1 MKLFIKIF
9 ILFLVLS
16 LSFGYYFS
24 QPTLSEMTGQM
35 IITGFRGDGTDK
47 NNPDFVAITN
57 QIKKK
62 QIGGVIL
69 FDTSES
75 SLLQKIPGKHN
86 YNPNIKSVSQVKNL
100 TNYLQS
106 LSSTKLFI
114 AIDQEGGAVQRLKP
128 EHGFI
133 STPSAQEMAKENISN
148 TYDIAYNMGTK
159 LSEIGINTNFAPVLD
174 INVNPESETIGK
186 LGRSFSNNA
195 DIVIEHGTAF
205 AKGLTDANIINAF
218 KHFPGYG
225 STTANAHYKQTDITN
240 TYTDYELKPWQTV
253 LKNQNPL
260 SMVMMSHVVNQNIDF
275 VPASLSAKTI
285 KQIRDFGFDGVIISD
300 DIDMLLRQGKYDTKT
315 TIKMAINAGNDILL
329 FNNRNFQ
336 YDKDRG
342 QNINKIIIDMVKS
355 GEIPKT
361 RIKES
366 YNRIIKLKKHINNKH
381 LRLEKNNI

>member
-1 MKLFIKIF
+1 M
-9 ILFLVLS
+9 V
-16 LSFGYYFS
+16 
-24 QPTLSEMTGQM
+24 GQM
-35 IITGFRGDGTDK
+35 IITGFHGDGTDK
-47 NNPDFVAITN
+47 TDPDFIAITN

-62 QIGGVIL
+62 EIGGVIL
-69 FDTSES
+69 FDTTES
-75 SLLQKIPGKHN
+75 SLLQKIPGKHK
-86 YNPNIKSVSQVKNL
+86 YNSNIKSVSQLKNL

-133 STPSAQEMAKENISN
+133 SIPSAQEMAKTTN
-148 TYDIAYNMGTK
+148 TYDTAYNMAVK

-174 INVNPESETIGK
+174 INTNPKSETIGK

-195 DIVIEHGTAF
+195 DIVIKHGIAF
-205 AKGLTDANIINAF
+205 SNGLNDANIINAF

-225 STTANAHYKQTDITN
+225 GATENAHYKQIDITN

-253 LKNQNPL
+253 LKKQIPL
-260 SMVMMSHVVNQNIDF
+260 SMVMVSHVINKNIDF
-275 VPASLSAKTI
+275 VPASLSEKTI

-300 DIDMLLRQGKYDTKT
+300 DIDMLLRQGQYDIKT
-315 TIKMAINAGNDILL
+315 IIKMAINAGNDILL

-336 YDKDRG
+336 YDKNRG
-342 QNINKIIIDMVKS
+342 QNINKIITDLVKN
-355 GEIPKT
+355 GEIPKS

-366 YNRIIKLKKHINNKH
+366 YNRIIKLKKHIK
-381 LRLEKNNI
+381 